1 MLFAAPKPP
10 VTISNQN
17 AAFYFLPVKE
27 YDRLKAAGQ
36 IVTVREKD
44 EKPGAIRVGKYKLS
58 KPRRK

>member
-1 MLFAAPKPP
+1 M
-10 VTISNQN
+10 N
-17 AAFYFLPVKE
+17 ALPFDNLNTMTATNRTFCFLPVKE
-27 YDRLKAAGQ
+27 YNRLKMAGQ